1 MGMFLTAC
9 MVISVRNL
17 VDAGLSLLDVAFLRL
32 SISVAVMILVLLMT
46 RRIGHHRC
54 AINAYGQ
61 RVLSLSSFDGIIM
74 AWRGGHSDPVS
85 QKIDSLIF

>member
-1 MGMFLTAC
+1 MTVNAAKLVTPLILMGMFLTAC
-9 MVISVRNL
+9 MAISVRNL

-61 RVLSLSSFDGIIM
+61 RILSLSSLM
-74 AWRGGHSDPVS
+74 E
-85 QKIDSLIF
+85 